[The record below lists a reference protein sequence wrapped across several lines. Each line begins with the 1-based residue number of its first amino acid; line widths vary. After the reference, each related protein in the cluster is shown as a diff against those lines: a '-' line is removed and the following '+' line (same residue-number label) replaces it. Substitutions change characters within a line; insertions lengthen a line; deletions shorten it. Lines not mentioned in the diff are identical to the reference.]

1 MGSSERDRLVQ
12 QRVAVDS
19 AGSDREAPAEF
30 RLVHAVLFP
39 VTILLHVSGG
49 ISYYTTQQWIQKY
62 LIETMDINDGH
73 EQHGHHHVRCLQD
86 GNSTEG
92 NFTRIEQETAR
103 WAMFA
108 ALASHV
114 PSFFVSAL
122 VSSYSDKYGRKCLF
136 IISALSQTVQ
146 MAITSLTIYFQW
158 SLVLIV
164 VGSAIDGLSG
174 ALYTNYLA
182 AMLYLAD
189 VTPTEKNRAI
199 ALSIYDG
206 LLMFCSTISA
216 LSSGFIITKAGFFP
230 SMVACTAAAGFCL
243 LLICCCLPE
252 THKRHNRA
260 TTRTVCEMIRR
271 IGDVY
276 CSPKFNRVAFVIVL
290 VIYFFQTF
298 ASVHRGSTELLYQLG
313 RPFCWT
319 AHKIG
324 FFSAARHAA
333 QGLASVVLIIPLK
346 RCFSVVNIALISAV
360 FNTGSY
366 VLEALATT
374 TLQLF
379 MVPIVATLGAL
390 ASTMLKALLSAM
402 TPPDK
407 QGAVFANI
415 ILVAT
420 STAILTTYSLNH
432 IYYAT
437 VSVFTS
443 TVFIVLGGMSF
454 MAVLLLVLF
463 KMTQRGEAVYGP
475 TENNSVRPGDTRDDV
490 LTRSISSVDG
500 NR

>member
-1 MGSSERDRLVQ
+1 MDSSERDALLQ
-12 QRVAVDS
+12 HRVA
-19 AGSDREAPAEF
+19 AGVSSSSVRETPNEF
-30 RLVHAVLFP
+30 RIVHAVLFP

-49 ISYYTTQQWIQKY
+49 ISYYATQQWIQKY
-62 LIETMDINDGH
+62 LIETMDLNDGH
-73 EQHGHHHVRCLQD
+73 EKHDHHHMRCLQD

-108 ALASHV
+108 ALATLV

-158 SLVLIV
+158 SLVMIV

-174 ALYTNYLA
+174 ASNTNYLA

-206 LLMFCSTISA
+206 LLMFCSTLSA
-216 LSSGFIITKAGFFP
+216 FSSGFIITKAGFFP

-243 LLICCCLPE
+243 LLICFCLPE

-260 TTRTVCEMIRR
+260 TTRTVCKMIRR

-276 CSPKFNRVAFVIVL
+276 CSPMFNGRRVAFVIVL
-290 VIYFFQTF
+290 VTYFFQSF
-298 ASVHRGSTELLYQLG
+298 ANADRGSTELLYQLG

-324 FFSAARHAA
+324 LFSAARHAT
-333 QGLASVVLIIPLK
+333 QGLASMVLIIPLK
-346 RCFSVVNIALISAV
+346 RYLSVVNIALISAV

-374 TLQLF
+374 TIQLF

-390 ASTMLKALLSAM
+390 ATTMLKALLSAKV
-402 TPPDK
+402 PYSR
-407 QGAVFANI
+407 
-415 ILVAT
+415 IL
-420 STAILTTYSLNH
+420 S
-432 IYYAT
+432 
-437 VSVFTS
+437 
-443 TVFIVLGGMSF
+443 
-454 MAVLLLVLF
+454 
-463 KMTQRGEAVYGP
+463 
-475 TENNSVRPGDTRDDV
+475 
-490 LTRSISSVDG
+490 
-500 NR
+500 